1 MSFNVTEFL
10 ETELSLPDV
19 NDLVKAQLI
28 DVANFLELEFDCRS
42 KKVLI
47 KELVVAELISRG
59 KLPTSVMEGLQQSV
73 KGSPEF
79 ETQILQIKGMISTQN
94 IKMSESNENIDLGS

>member
-1 MSFNVTEFL
+1 M
-10 ETELSLPDV
+10 

-28 DVANFLELEFDCRS
+28 DVANFLELEFDSRS

-47 KELVVAELISRG
+47 KELVVAELVSRG

-79 ETQILQIKGMISTQN
+79 ETQMLQMKRRDLDLKYQN
-94 IKMSESNENIDLGS
+94 ERATRT